1 MLFIELKSLY
11 DMMYNNFIS
20 KQLFEEASYEK
31 DCYYDAVNNEWIEEM
46 KPVIKAIF
54 Y

>member
-20 KQLFEEASYEK
+20 IQLFRGGQLWK
-31 DCYYDAVNNEWIEEM
+31 RLLLWCC
-46 KPVIKAIF
+46 
-54 Y
+54 